1 MITDTR
7 SMRVLV
13 ADDEPQVRGV
23 LARLLEE
30 EGFEVVAAASDGVEA
45 AELALQHSPDAVLM
59 DLRMPNLGGIDA
71 TRRIH
76 ARQPDVRVV
85 VLSAY
90 EDPALKEE
98 ARNAGASMFLVKG
111 CLASELVDA
120 LSG

>member
-1 MITDTR
+1 MLTATR
-7 SMRVLV
+7 CKRILV

-30 EGFEVVAAASDGVEA
+30 EGFEVVAVAADGAEA
-45 AELALQHSPDAVLM
+45 AELALLHAPDAVLM
-59 DLRMPNLGGIDA
+59 DLRMPNLGGIEA

-76 ARQPDVRVV
+76 GRQPDIRVV

-98 ARNAGASMFLVKG
+98 ARSAGASMFLVKG

-120 LSG
+120 LAC